1 MIENKPEFIL
11 VNAAYPHV
19 GKKIKLFWGQ
29 PEFPKLMDEL
39 QNDTRKGRRKGFP
52 ADVMLALA
60 ILASLPA
67 VAFPRLARKQ
77 AGIWTSGPV

>member
-1 MIENKPEFIL
+1 MIEKKPEFIL

-39 QNDTRKGRRKGFP
+39 QNDTRKGHRKGFP

-60 ILASLPA
+60 ILDSLHA

-77 AGIWTSGPV
+77 TDIWKAGPV